1 MIGVGKRED
10 LIKDFERTEKQ
21 GPWTYIV
28 VGLIM
33 TIGFIRRGNLTMIG
47 SLLAMQ
53 ITLGILNVMLSI
65 PMVIATFHN
74 TVALLLTLNE

>member
-21 GPWTYIV
+21 GPWPYII

-33 TIGFIRRGNLTMIG
+33 TVGFIGAVIVVVYIYNRG
-47 SLLAMQ
+47 LLSSTY
-53 ITLGILNVMLSI
+53 ISEGCCRLHI
-65 PMVIATFHN
+65 
-74 TVALLLTLNE
+74 